1 MTQERIQTR
10 YTLNGPLTN
19 HTELEQAIARAI
31 EAHKPDFFHLLE
43 RLVDVGNSGV
53 HLSQEHPPRVLGIDL
68 DQSGIQGLAHLGY
81 ESNFFEG
88 CLIVDK
94 YDQHQI
100 DLPFRLQG
108 DLLLFDLEL
117 PIAWDFNR

>member
-10 YTLNGPLTN
+10 YTLNGPLAIRA
-19 HTELEQAIARAI
+19 ELEQAITRAI
-31 EAHKPDFFHLLE
+31 EANKQDFFPLLE
-43 RLVDVGNSGV
+43 RLVDVGDSRV
-53 HLSQEHPPRVLGIDL
+53 KLSQKDPLRVLGVEL
-68 DQSGIQGLAHLGY
+68 DEARTGGTARLGY

-88 CLIVDK
+88 CLIVDR
-94 YDQHQI
+94 YEQHQT

-108 DLLLFDLEL
+108 DALLFDIEL

>member
-1 MTQERIQTR
+1 MAQERIQTR
-10 YTLNGPLTN
+10 YTLNGSLAS
-19 HTELEQAIARAI
+19 HAELEQAIARAI
-31 EAHKPDFFHLLE
+31 EAHKQDFFPLLE
-43 RLVDVGNSGV
+43 RLVDVGNAGV

-117 PIAWDFNR
+117 PIAWDFNH

>member
-1 MTQERIQTR
+1 MTQERIQTQYR
-10 YTLNGPLTN
+10 LAGPFAN
-19 HTELEQAIARAI
+19 QDELAQAITRTI
-31 EAHKPDFFHLLE
+31 EANRQDFFPLLE
-43 RLVDVGNSGV
+43 RLVDEGNPGV

>member
-10 YTLNGPLTN
+10 YKLAGPFATQA
-19 HTELEQAIARAI
+19 ELEQAIARAI
-31 EAHKPDFFHLLE
+31 EHHKQDFFPLLE
-43 RLVDVGNSGV
+43 RLVDEGNPGV
-53 HLSQEHPPRVLGIDL
+53 HLSQEYLLRVLGIEL
-68 DQSGIQGLAHLGY
+68 DQSGILGRAQLGY

-100 DLPFRLQG
+100 DLPFCLEG
-108 DLLLFDLEL
+108 DQLTFDIEL
-117 PIAWDFNR
+117 PIAWNFNN